1 MKTKILFI
9 FLWLLLPQTIMSQ
22 INMVVVNMKDG
33 STMLFRLTEGPVI
46 TYSNNCLVIKTTTKE
61 ASLPV
66 TNIKDVTLEGRS
78 VATIINQTTITDC
91 HILFHQLS
99 VSSDVCVFTLDGK
112 PVRIQKADSSGN
124 AVLDLSRLP
133 HCVLIIQ
140 TSSGTI
146 KVNN

>member
-22 INMVVVNMKDG
+22 VNMVVVNMKDG

-78 VATIINQTTITDC
+78 VATVIDQTAITDC
-91 HILFHQLS
+91 HILFHQLLS
-99 VSSDVCVFTLDGK
+99 GSDVCVFTMDGK
-112 PVRIQKADSSGN
+112 SVHIQKADNNGN
-124 AVLDLSRLP
+124 ADLDLSRLP
-133 HCVLIIQ
+133 HGVLVIQ